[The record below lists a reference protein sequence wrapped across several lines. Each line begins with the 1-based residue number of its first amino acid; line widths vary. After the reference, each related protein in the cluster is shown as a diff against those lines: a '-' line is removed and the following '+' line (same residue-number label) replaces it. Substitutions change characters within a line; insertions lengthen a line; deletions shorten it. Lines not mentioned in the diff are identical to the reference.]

1 MRKELSITE
10 ARNQLTLLP
19 ELLTEPTDEV
29 VITRRGQPV
38 LAVLPWEQYD
48 AIRETLEIMA
58 DESLLAALKESIQ
71 QARKSRLSW
80 DKVKIALDL

>member
-1 MRKELSITE
+1 MRKKLSITE

-19 ELLTEPTDEV
+19 ELLAEPDDEL
-29 VITRRGQPV
+29 VITRRGEPV

-58 DESLLAALKESIQ
+58 DESLFDALKQSIQ
-71 QARKSRLSW
+71 QARKSGLSW
-80 DKVKIALDL
+80 DKVKADLKL